1 MITLRDVAAHAG
13 VSVATASNA
22 LSGTRAV
29 SPASVKAV
37 MQAAA
42 DLGYRRNETARSLRT
57 GLRNSLGLVVPDVT
71 DPFWGAIV
79 RVVEARAS
87 ELGWSV
93 SLCNTD
99 YDADREGAYL
109 ARLVNSVDGILL
121 LSASPDPEA
130 LAPIVALGVPVVACD
145 ERVALD
151 GIGGVYSENRGGGRL
166 VAEHLVAQGGTRFVA
181 VGGPPRLVTAR
192 ERVDGFVDGLIEYG
206 VDPAAISR
214 ISAEYSFDGGRDAAR
229 RILADLPDADAVF
242 ACTDNQAMGVLFA
255 MEDAGRHVPDDVM
268 LSGFDGISWSARVR
282 PSLTTVQQDSVGM
295 ADRAFDMLA
304 GMIAGDSEPS
314 VVTLPVALIPRKSTR
329 RSAAGRG

>member
-1 MITLRDVAAHAG
+1 VITLRDVAAHAG

-130 LAPIVALGVPVVACD
+130 LAPIVALGVP
-145 ERVALD
+145 
-151 GIGGVYSENRGGGRL
+151 GGR
-166 VAEHLVAQGGTRFVA
+166 
-181 VGGPPRLVTAR
+181 
-192 ERVDGFVDGLIEYG
+192 
-206 VDPAAISR
+206 
-214 ISAEYSFDGGRDAAR
+214 
-229 RILADLPDADAVF
+229 
-242 ACTDNQAMGVLFA
+242 M
-255 MEDAGRHVPDDVM
+255 
-268 LSGFDGISWSARVR
+268 
-282 PSLTTVQQDSVGM
+282 
-295 ADRAFDMLA
+295 
-304 GMIAGDSEPS
+304 
-314 VVTLPVALIPRKSTR
+314 
-329 RSAAGRG
+329 